1 VRNAASD
8 FAVDEA
14 EGAMEGEP
22 ELPKTD
28 VGGDMGVVG
37 GREKLLDGGTNEN
50 GVGPAGVF
58 PKPAKPEKRE
68 VVDALVCVIGSQR
81 RLPDSKL
88 CNVLLRRWLQTLV
101 QELCLD
107 CQSPQSH

>member
-1 VRNAASD
+1 
-8 FAVDEA
+8 
-14 EGAMEGEP
+14 
-22 ELPKTD
+22 
-28 VGGDMGVVG
+28 
-37 GREKLLDGGTNEN
+37 
-50 GVGPAGVF
+50 
-58 PKPAKPEKRE
+58 
-68 VVDALVCVIGSQR
+68 VDALVCVIGSQR